1 MPRESCDLDLDL
13 RASDGSE
20 RGKSFWNVSQ
30 VEMKFFVERQWIK
43 AVRKTKRKPN
53 YGMLNMDSQLEE
65 VVGNKLELVGP
76 MIDSYLEEIGKA
88 VKCKLSRS
96 KATGLVN
103 PVNLFVPWSVFRHI
117 LVLVRG
123 YSGDVDT
130 KADGSKHVLTLTKM
144 NSVRKL
150 FSPCRFSGETFFAQR
165 HFKKVPSKAGGKTES
180 VYSGRSTIVVTE
192 STPFCLN
199 YAMKTQRVTVTFY
212 IQRYTAEHFV
222 LDSSLQALMNG

>member
-30 VEMKFFVERQWIK
+30 VEMKFSVERQWIK
-43 AVRKTKRKPN
+43 AVRKAKRKPN

-88 VKCKLSRS
+88 VKCKPSRS

-103 PVNLFVPWSVFRHI
+103 PVNLFVPW
-117 LVLVRG
+117 
-123 YSGDVDT
+123 
-130 KADGSKHVLTLTKM
+130 
-144 NSVRKL
+144 KL

-180 VYSGRSTIVVTE
+180 VYSGRSTVVVTE

>member
-1 MPRESCDLDLDL
+1 MARESCNLDLDL

-20 RGKSFWNVSQ
+20 RGNSFWNVSQ
-30 VEMKFFVERQWIK
+30 VEMKFSVERQWIK
-43 AVRKTKRKPN
+43 AVHKAKRKPN

-65 VVGNKLELVGP
+65 IVGNKLELVGP

-88 VKCKLSRS
+88 MKCKLLRS

-103 PVNLFVPWSVFRHI
+103 PVNLFVPWTVFRHI

-130 KADGSKHVLTLTKM
+130 KSDGSKHVLTLTKM
-144 NSVRKL
+144 DSVRKL
-150 FSPCRFSGETFFAQR
+150 FLPCHFSGETLFALR
-165 HFKKVPSKAGGKTES
+165 HFKKVPCKAGGKSES
-180 VYSGRSTIVVTE
+180 VYNGRSTIVVTE
-192 STPFCLN
+192 STPFCMN
-199 YAMKTQRVTVTFY
+199 YAMKTQPVTVTFY